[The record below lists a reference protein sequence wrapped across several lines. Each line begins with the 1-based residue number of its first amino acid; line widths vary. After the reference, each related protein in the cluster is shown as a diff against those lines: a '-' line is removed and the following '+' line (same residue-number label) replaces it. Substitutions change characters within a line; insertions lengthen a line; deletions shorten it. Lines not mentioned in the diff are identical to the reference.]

1 LYKKIKCFTIG
12 KGFTKGKKNMIQ
24 DIAPMKLDN
33 VYKKKT
39 PHAGSRM
46 LGFGDRTVFLEYNGE
61 DH

>member
-1 LYKKIKCFTIG
+1 
-12 KGFTKGKKNMIQ
+12 MIQ

-33 VYKKKT
+33 VYKRKT

-61 DH
+61 VQFLTYEQWKNYNETVLGR